1 MESLHLARGATL
13 TMGLF
18 WREDVSASGV
28 VGLDGDGRITGF
40 KEKPAAHEMLSN
52 WVNAGLFLCEARV
65 HQFIPPGQVSDFGHD
80 ILPAMLSPGNLCM
93 AIPWAPGKPSIGSI
107 PRWIWPAPRPSCR
120 KILKCSKARIRLL
133 RLVDNGTRPFAPLGD
148 DDIVAGGKKKGGEMI
163 LARAPMRITL
173 GGGGTDLP
181 SYYSKYGG
189 FILSAAID
197 KYLYIYVNRPAADDL
212 IRVKYSRYE
221 EVTDPDQVQH
231 DLVRPALKLLG
242 IKNNVEIVSMA
253 DVPAGTGLGS
263 SSTYLV
269 GLLTSLYELK
279 RERIPTQA
287 LAEFAFKV
295 EKEMA
300 GHPVGKQDHYLA
312 AFGGITCLDI
322 EPDGRVQVSP
332 LNISMTTAED
342 LHSRVLL
349 FFSGISRSANNILQ
363 EQRRDTQKEDPN
375 VVESLHRTKEMGY
388 RVKEDLQNGDL
399 EKFGHLLHEHWE
411 NKKRRSGAISNPEN
425 RPLV

>member
-1 MESLHLARGATL
+1 
-13 TMGLF
+13 
-18 WREDVSASGV
+18 
-28 VGLDGDGRITGF
+28 
-40 KEKPAAHEMLSN
+40 
-52 WVNAGLFLCEARV
+52 
-65 HQFIPPGQVSDFGHD
+65 
-80 ILPAMLSPGNLCM
+80 
-93 AIPWAPGKPSIGSI
+93 
-107 PRWIWPAPRPSCR
+107 
-120 KILKCSKARIRLL
+120 
-133 RLVDNGTRPFAPLGD
+133 
-148 DDIVAGGKKKGGEMI
+148 MI

-181 SYYSKYGG
+181 SYYQEHGG

-231 DLVRPALKLLG
+231 DLVRPTLKLLG
-242 IKNNVEIVSMA
+242 IKRNVEIVSMA
-253 DVPAGTGLGS
+253 DVPGGTGLGS

-269 GLLTSLYELK
+269 CLLTSLYELK

-322 EPDGRVQVSP
+322 EPDGKVKVSP
-332 LNISMTTAED
+332 LNISMATTED
-342 LHSRVLL
+342 LQSRVLL
-349 FFSGISRSANNILQ
+349 FFTGISRSAHNILRDQ
-363 EQRRDTQKEDPN
+363 TQDTQKKDPT
-375 VVESLHRTKEMGY
+375 VVESLHRTKEMGF
-388 RVKEDLQNGDL
+388 RVKEYLQDGDL

-411 NKKRRSGAISNPEN
+411 NKKRRSGAISNPEIDSWYETAREAGALGGKVIGAGGGGFLMLYCPMRKKAAIRKAMAAAGLKEMSYN
-425 RPLV
+425 FDFQGAKVLVNF